1 MAVRR
6 RTTRKT
12 KPGGIMNIVNAAL
25 GGTVGTVAGGFIG
38 QTVGAGSDIS
48 NGIILAAATA
58 AQMTSKS
65 ATVQYMAAG
74 AAGAAGA
81 QLLGGL
87 LSGITGGSGEGMEGF
102 NLYQEPVIK

>member
-6 RTTRKT
+6 RTRT
-12 KPGGIMNIVNAAL
+12 KQTGGIMNIVNAAL
-25 GGTVGTVAGGFIG
+25 GGTVGTVAGGFVGNTI
-38 QTVGAGSDIS
+38 GAGSEVS

-65 ATVQYMAAG
+65 PTVQYMAAG

-87 LSGITGGSGEGMEGF
+87 LSGITGGDSGMDGF
-102 NLYQEPVIK
+102 NLYQEPTIK